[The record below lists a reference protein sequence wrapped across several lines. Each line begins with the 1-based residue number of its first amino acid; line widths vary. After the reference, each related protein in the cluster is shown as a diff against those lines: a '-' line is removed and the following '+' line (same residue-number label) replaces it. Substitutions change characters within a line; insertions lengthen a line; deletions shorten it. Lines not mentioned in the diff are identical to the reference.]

1 MKRSGCLVGLGVVL
15 ALGAGQSVCVAEDSV
30 YEWGRW
36 AVLSPAAGG
45 PAPYDAAL
53 SPDAKYNARPEEA
66 NEFSPKVL
74 GGVQPPPSGSPE
86 PVPGPEEPPG
96 GDPRDRL
103 PPLVEPVPGP
113 AEPPTGDPR
122 DRLPPLATQ

>member
-1 MKRSGCLVGLGVVL
+1 MKLYRCLGGLGALL
-15 ALGAGQSVCVAEDSV
+15 ALGAGQSVFVAAEADSV

-45 PAPYDAAL
+45 SAPYHAAL
-53 SPDAKYNARPEEA
+53 TPDAKYNARPEDA

-74 GGVQPPPSGSPE
+74 GFGSPE
-86 PVPGPEEPPG
+86 PVPGPIEPPG

-103 PPLVEPVPGP
+103 PPGIEPVPGP
-113 AEPPTGDPR
+113 TEPPGGDPR
-122 DRLPPLATQ
+122 DRLPSLATP